1 MGDCFLLCSD
11 GLNGMLSDDEIRDA
25 IVASNGDLKAA
36 LSSLIN
42 QANEKGG
49 EDNITAI
56 LAKVVEEDE

>member
-1 MGDCFLLCSD
+1 
-11 GLNGMLSDDEIRDA
+11 MLSDDEIRDA